1 MTSERERTAGRRG
14 WWQRSQGS
22 RRTAIDAEER
32 AALWVGKDRGQETPE
47 ETFFLFGEES
57 CSGVLACCM
66 DMRDPFEAALRK
78 WCPQAGIVYHP
89 FHIIS
94 SYGREVV
101 DKVRVAEAK
110 K

>member
-1 MTSERERTAGRRG
+1 MA
-14 WWQRSQGS
+14 
-22 RRTAIDAEER
+22 
-32 AALWVGKDRGQETPE
+32 V
-47 ETFFLFGEES
+47 ES

-66 DMRDPFEAALRK
+66 DMRNPFEAALRK